1 MDFAVAQALEWD
13 IDEAAEI
20 AAPDEG
26 LRRARTFSRGSAFL
40 LGSTC
45 VVEIYSIVCVSTYV
59 LHLASRQCK
68 SLKEKLVK
76 FMNLPQRKRR
86 GVPAEAGIF
95 VYSTQD

>member
-59 LHLASRQCK
+59 LHSASRQCK
-68 SLKEKLVK
+68 SLKERLVK
-76 FMNLPQRKRR
+76 FMNLPQRK
-86 GVPAEAGIF
+86 AEAGIF